1 MGSGV
6 HVEFA
11 ELSLLGHREENQ
23 DRAAVAAVPGAA
35 FLVAIDGMGGH
46 ADGALAAKTAR
57 ATLLDAFH
65 GEQVPLMDPLG
76 FLHRA
81 LGRAHAAVCELG
93 HGLKLEERPR
103 ATCAVALVQ
112 QGCAFWAHIGDS
124 RIYHLRDGVV
134 VNRTRDHSHVEGL
147 LQEGSITE
155 EEMVR
160 HPMRN
165 FVEQCI
171 GGDPVLP
178 EMSISGQQRLQPG
191 DVVLVCTD
199 GTWANLKDTEIAG
212 CFRGLPKGKAALA
225 KALQRLVERS
235 VEASAPYSDNSTAT
249 AVRWPA

>member
-1 MGSGV
+1 
-6 HVEFA
+6 
-11 ELSLLGHREENQ
+11 
-23 DRAAVAAVPGAA
+23 
-35 FLVAIDGMGGH
+35 
-46 ADGALAAKTAR
+46 
-57 ATLLDAFH
+57 
-65 GEQVPLMDPLG
+65 MDPLG